1 MINYLDKFRLDNKI
15 AYIVGGLGL
24 IGREVSSAFS
34 QAGAKTILLD
44 LIKEHEVDCRD
55 NKYKM
60 EYDTLIDHFDCSDM
74 DMIEEKFESILEQ
87 YHIPDIFINC
97 SYPRTNDW
105 ADNTFNDV
113 TIESFRKNVDI
124 HMNSFVWLARQVAEA
139 MAMRKNGGSIIQI
152 SSIYGMV
159 GQDLNVYEGTDMKEN
174 MSYAA
179 IKGGVISFTKQMASY
194 YGQHKIRVNTIC
206 PGGIEGPVAG
216 KNLVQNPIFVKQYS
230 KRTPLKRLGKSEEI
244 ASTALYLASDAASYV
259 SGATIAVDGGWTS
272 V

>member
-1 MINYLDKFRLDNKI
+1 MINYIDKFKLKNKI

-24 IGREVSSAFS
+24 IGREVSIAFA

-44 LIKEHEVDCRD
+44 LIEEHEVDYKD
-55 NKYKM
+55 NKFEK
-60 EYDTLIDHFDCSDM
+60 EYNVLLDHFDCSDM
-74 DMIEEKFESILEQ
+74 DMIKENFESILER
-87 YHIPDIFINC
+87 HHTPDVFINC
-97 SYPRTNDW
+97 SYPRTKDW
-105 ADNTFNDV
+105 ANNTFSDITV
-113 TIESFRKNVDI
+113 ESLRKNIDI

-139 MAMRKNGGSIIQI
+139 MAMRKKGGSIIQL
-152 SSIYGMV
+152 SSIYGIV

-179 IKGGVISFTKQMASY
+179 IKGGIISFTKQMASY

-206 PGGIEGPVAG
+206 PGGIGESVTD
-216 KNLVQNPIFVKQYS
+216 KKVVQNPIFVKQYS
-230 KRTPLKRLGKSEEI
+230 KKTPLKRLGKPEEI

-259 SGATIAVDGGWTS
+259 SGANIVVDGGWTS